1 MPEVWYWLTCSFSL
15 DPQVYSVNVSLLWS
29 RSATDIQ
36 WQLKEVTRSQSW
48 KDWLQ
53 GCRRRGYEMA
63 MLVQACPRRARP
75 NSSFGQSDMQGEA
88 CAQPIAFHVEVSQH
102 NEDNIGIDMQSL
114 HIEQAE
120 QTVVAMPSTV
130 QQDGSSEADEGE
142 EINGIVDE
150 IERVDRNARED
161 EANLAQEEDEE
172 ADDEEYEV
180 QPVIASWNREDLG
193 YIGKNELHDSVWF
206 YGDGPINKG
215 TMFSTKSAFQDAV
228 KSWSFKMQRQFKV
241 LKSSLTVYTAVCETE
256 GCNFRVHGHVP
267 KYESYW
273 LVSRVEEHNNC
284 MLRNTR
290 SSHRN
295 LTAAYVAN
303 KYYSNIIEADDL
315 LVRHIIKAV
324 ETSERYTISYHKA
337 WRAKQKAMEKRY
349 GSFEVAYDT
358 LPQILDI
365 LKQRNPGTYVV
376 VQDRNPGTYVVVQ
389 DRDSVAFYSFG
400 ACIHAF
406 QWSRPVL
413 YVDGTFL
420 TGKYSWSILTVVG
433 ADANNQ
439 IIPFHSKRLMQMFKR
454 LCMQNQQQKLED
466 LWRQLDDATATHV
479 KSKKDCKKDDQP
491 ALEALEPMDTSAF
504 LFCLQKL
511 IIKC

>member
-1 MPEVWYWLTCSFSL
+1 MEDRKWVVDTGGQRGACGG
-15 DPQVYSVNVSLLWS
+15 
-29 RSATDIQ
+29 T
-36 WQLKEVTRSQSW
+36 EVTRMAMGNGLALAAG
-48 KDWLQ
+48 KMARLVRKRRPVVADLVV
-53 GCRRRGYEMA
+53 GGGHRRRGYEMA

-389 DRDSVAFYSFG
+389 DRDSV
-400 ACIHAF
+400 
-406 QWSRPVL
+406 
-413 YVDGTFL
+413 
-420 TGKYSWSILTVVG
+420 
-433 ADANNQ
+433 
-439 IIPFHSKRLMQMFKR
+439 
-454 LCMQNQQQKLED
+454 
-466 LWRQLDDATATHV
+466 
-479 KSKKDCKKDDQP
+479 
-491 ALEALEPMDTSAF
+491 
-504 LFCLQKL
+504 
-511 IIKC
+511 